1 LLDYFT
7 NYGTDIVNSK
17 QEAFL
22 IDIGAIAFVIPDC
35 KHLTTPLGYC
45 LKQDEV

>member
-1 LLDYFT
+1 LLDYFI
-7 NYGTDIVNSK
+7 NDGADIGDSK
-17 QEAFL
+17 QIEFL
-22 IDIGAIAFVIPDC
+22 IDIGAITFMIPDC